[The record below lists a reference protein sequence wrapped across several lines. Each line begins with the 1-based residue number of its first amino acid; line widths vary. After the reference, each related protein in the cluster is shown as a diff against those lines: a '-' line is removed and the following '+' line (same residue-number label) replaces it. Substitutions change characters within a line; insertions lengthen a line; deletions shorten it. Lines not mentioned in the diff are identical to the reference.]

1 MRRPL
6 AELCATNAG
15 IALKPWERRSVIR
28 ISYLSVMS
36 LCWAMVLGW
45 LVFGPY
51 WVLLAYGAGAVLAWA
66 ALRADGAG
74 RERRT
79 SGSSLRRVLGRVAGW
94 EIRAVALLVGLYAS
108 AQVAAEFL
116 FVPLEPL
123 KGLWDPEVTKAEIA
137 EAFVEGIRQMPAAT
151 DPWVMAAGISGMAA
165 ALFSGLTDWMWLLAL
180 GRRRGMSLWRV
191 LSSGWSR
198 SHLRE
203 ARRRERSRRRRLL
216 RGEG

>member
-1 MRRPL
+1 MLR
-6 AELCATNAG
+6 
-15 IALKPWERRSVIR
+15 PWERRSVVR

-36 LCWAMVLGW
+36 LCWAMVFGW

-51 WVLLAYGAGAVLAWA
+51 WVLLAYGVGAVLAWA
-66 ALRADGAG
+66 ALRADGTR
-74 RERRT
+74 RERGA

-94 EIRAVALLVGLYAS
+94 EIRAVALLVGLFAFFQI
-108 AQVAAEFL
+108 ARGFL

-137 EAFVEGIRQMPAAT
+137 EAFVEGIRPIPAAT

-165 ALFSGLTDWMWLLAL
+165 ALFSGLSDWMWLLAL

-191 LSSGWSR
+191 LSSGWSP
-198 SHLRE
+198 SYLRE
-203 ARRRERSRRRRLL
+203 KGRRERSRRRRLL